1 METPAPNQRRKTRAT
16 KKTTGRG
23 GSLGESEAEE
33 KTEAQG
39 GDGTN
44 GKGDERERARG
55 GCEGKG
61 RSERKRRKRRRQRR
75 SGEESTTRVLGARE
89 GRTQSELVLPRCN
102 SIARLL
108 PSFLNV
114 CLRTATAFAIQT
126 WNAGS
131 SSAPSS
137 GNRKL
142 REEKKR

>member
-16 KKTTGRG
+16 KKTTERG

-44 GKGDERERARG
+44 GKGDERKSEG
-55 GCEGKG
+55 GGEGKG

>member
-16 KKTTGRG
+16 KKTTERG

-44 GKGDERERARG
+44 GKGDERKRVRG
-55 GCEGKG
+55 GEGKG